1 MGPDKPMSQWTTKE
15 LKSYIR
21 EATRNLN
28 NEFINIKMEADDWKK
43 SHPQIAE
50 QYNELIELGTGEEYR
65 GGIGVGLKYR
75 ADDGTLRWKNKSQL
89 LRQARALRET
99 YNIIEDDETPE
110 EREQAYNT
118 FMKNHPNLSG
128 MSYSEYEGLVKTLG
142 AMGKSVLNEFGYESF
157 LETYKEASAKGKN
170 SRNILDAVAEM
181 QRASK
186 GQGWNTTQIIDKL
199 NDELG
204 LNND

>member
-28 NEFINIKMEADDWKK
+28 NEFINIKMEADWKK
-43 SHPQIAE
+43 NYPQIAE
-50 QYNELIELGTGEEYR
+50 QYNELIELGTGKEYR

-99 YNIIEDDETPE
+99 YNIIEDDKTPE
-110 EREQAYNT
+110 EREQAYKT
-118 FMKNHPNLSG
+118 FMKHHPNLSG

-157 LETYKEASAKGKN
+157 LETYKEAVAKGKN

-181 QRASK
+181 QRAGK